1 MPEENDAIFVETS
14 ALTAENVEELF
25 VEISKFSFKLLSL
38 AHICMATHIHRSK
51 TTTIQTRYGGHHTS
65 REPGGCKERSLKW
78 LLRKEVVIPLCLY
91 VPNSKTLLM
100 CFAWT
105 SPILHK

>member
-1 MPEENDAIFVETS
+1 MSEENDAIFVETS

-25 VEISKFSFKLLSL
+25 VEISKFSFKLLFPV
-38 AHICMATHIHRSK
+38 CMATHIHRSK